1 MEHAR
6 TENQSHHEEKCDSG
20 IQDIVYDPEHLR
32 LSEGAG
38 EGQNISDEIEFPN
51 LQFWSA

>member
-1 MEHAR
+1 
-6 TENQSHHEEKCDSG
+6 
-20 IQDIVYDPEHLR
+20 LR